1 MKPDSKIEELLQKM
15 KEEGLGELARA
26 NFKFQYEKL
35 FSSENSFIP
44 SSSIE
49 PAENIS
55 SIDELDN
62 GSDKNELK
70 EYFKKTAIIKL
81 NGGLG
86 TSMGL
91 NKAKSL
97 IKVKNGLNFLEII
110 SSQIVYL
117 REKYSA
123 DIPFI
128 LMNSF
133 RTEEDSLQVIKKS
146 EELTS
151 KQSLPFSFLQNKIPK
166 ISTKDFA
173 AGSWR
178 ENPELEWCPPG
189 HGDFYVALLE
199 SGLLDKLL
207 KSGAEYLFVSN
218 SDNLGA
224 TLDSEILTHF
234 AKSKLPFLMEVTK
247 RTSADKKGGHLAKM
261 PSGQLILRELAQCP
275 EADISDFQNIER
287 HRFFNTNNI
296 WINLV
301 SLKEALEKH
310 KGVLPL
316 PLIRNKK
323 HIEPNNK
330 ESLEVY
336 QLETAIGSAISVFK
350 GASAIEVNRDRF
362 IPVKQTSD
370 LLLLRSDIYEME
382 DSGFLK
388 LNPKRKL
395 PLPKISLNPEY
406 YKTLKQFE
414 ERFGGGSISL
424 IDCDSLSLI
433 QDVGFKE
440 LGILVGDVEV

>member
-1 MKPDSKIEELLQKM
+1 MKQDSKIESLLQIM
-15 KEEGLGELARA
+15 KEEGLGELARE

-35 FSSENSFIP
+35 FQDKSSFIT
-44 SSSIE
+44 SKSIE
-49 PAENIS
+49 PADSIPN
-55 SIDELDN
+55 IDELEN
-62 GSDKNELK
+62 HENKNELK
-70 EYFKKTAIIKL
+70 DYFKKTAIIKL

-91 NKAKSL
+91 NAAKSL
-97 IKVKNGLNFLEII
+97 IKVKKGLNFLEII
-110 SSQIVYL
+110 SSQVVHL
-117 REKYSA
+117 RKKYSA

-133 RTEEDSLQVIKKS
+133 RTEGDSLKVIEKC

-166 ISTKDFA
+166 ILISDFSS
-173 AGSWR
+173 GSR
-178 ENPELEWCPPG
+178 PNNKALEWCPPG
-189 HGDFYVALLE
+189 HVDFYVALLE
-199 SGLLDKLL
+199 SELLDKLL

-224 TLDSEILTHF
+224 TLDAKILTHF
-234 AKSKLPFLMEVTK
+234 AKNKLPFLMEVTK
-247 RTSADKKGGHLAKM
+247 RTSADKKGGHLAKL

-275 EADISDFQNIER
+275 EKDLEDFQNIER

-296 WINLV
+296 WINLIA
-301 SLKEALEKH
+301 LKEALETY

-330 ESLEVY
+330 NSPLVY

-350 GASAIEVNRDRF
+350 GASAIEVKRDRF
-362 IPVKQTSD
+362 IPVKQTPD
-370 LLLLRSDIYEME
+370 LLLLRSDIYELD

-388 LNPKRKL
+388 LNPKRKP
-395 PLPKISLNPEY
+395 PLPKITLNPEF

-414 ERFGGGSISL
+414 ERFGSGSVSL
-424 IDCDSLSLI
+424 LNCDSLSLEK
-433 QDVGFKE
+433 DVTLEK
-440 LGILVGDVEV
+440 LGELVGNVKV